1 MSTMD
6 QLREGLSRAWETVT
20 EGWRELAE
28 RTGDALTRFHTSRTH
43 GELETRE
50 DRIARESANWSLLA
64 AEMSVRDDEVEVA
77 IEIPGMEPDNFD
89 IQVADDVLVVR
100 GEKRVESERAHGD
113 FQLME
118 RAYGRFERAMRL
130 PVPVDDDSAKASYKR
145 GVLRITLPR
154 STAGN
159 ARRIEVKGA

>member
-6 QLREGLSRAWETVT
+6 QLREGLSKAWETVT

-28 RTGDALTRFHTSRTH
+28 RTGDALTRFHAPRPH
-43 GELETRE
+43 GEIDTRE
-50 DRIARESANWSLLA
+50 DRIARASARWSLLA
-64 AEMSVRDDEVEVA
+64 AEMNVRDHEVEVA
-77 IEIPGMEPDNFD
+77 IEVPGMEADDFD

-100 GEKRVESERAHGD
+100 GEKRVESDRVHGD

-130 PVPVDDDSAKASYKR
+130 PVPVDDNAAKASYER
-145 GVLRITLPR
+145 GVLRIVLPR
-154 STAGN
+154 STAGR